1 MSPNLFDKIIKNVKI
16 NLHLNINRYQR
27 WVRGKGGPITMLT
40 YLTKLYQKKKKKT
53 LYYFSK

>member
-40 YLTKLYQKKKKKT
+40 YLTKLYQKKKKT